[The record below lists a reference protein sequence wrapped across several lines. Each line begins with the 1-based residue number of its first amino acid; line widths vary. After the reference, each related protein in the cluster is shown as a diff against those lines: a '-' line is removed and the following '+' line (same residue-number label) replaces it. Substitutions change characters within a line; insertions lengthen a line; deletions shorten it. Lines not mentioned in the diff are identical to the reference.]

1 MSNPWL
7 NIPLDDYERHMAL
20 PQVAQ
25 APLLSDLLAEALGRY
40 APRSVAVLGCA
51 GGNGFERLETA
62 GLERVVGVDLNPK
75 YLATARARFGARLPS
90 LELIAGDLQDAS
102 VTFAPV
108 DLVFAGLL
116 FEYVDVDLVLGRIR
130 SMLEPGG
137 VLRTVVQLPS
147 TALPK
152 ISPSPYG
159 SLVALAPLM
168 RLAPPE
174 LLTRH
179 AAAHGYLETDARTVD
194 AAGGKSFRV
203 LDFRAG

>member
-1 MSNPWL
+1 MIRNPWL
-7 NIPLDDYERHMAL
+7 DIPLDDYERHMAL

-25 APLLSDLLAEALGRY
+25 AQLLSDLLAEALARY

-51 GGNGFERLETA
+51 GGNGFDRLDA
-62 GLERVVGVDLNPK
+62 GGIERVVGVDINPK
-75 YLATARARFGARLPS
+75 YLATARTRFGASLPS

-116 FEYVDVDLVLGRIR
+116 FEYVDADLVLGRIR
-130 SMLEPGG
+130 AMLEPGG
-137 VLRTVVQLPS
+137 VLRTVVQLPAAS
-147 TALPK
+147 LPK

-159 SLVALAPLM
+159 SLAALAPLM
-168 RLAPPE
+168 HLVPPE

-179 AAAHGYLETDARTVD
+179 AAAHRYLEADARTVD
-194 AAGGKSFRV
+194 VAGKSFRV
-203 LDFRAG
+203 QDFRVG

>member
-1 MSNPWL
+1 MVNPWL
-7 NIPLDDYERHMAL
+7 DIPLDDYERHMTL

-25 APLLSDLLAEALGRY
+25 AQLLSDLLAEALGRH

-51 GGNGFERLETA
+51 GGNGFEHFVA
-62 GLERVVGVDLNPK
+62 GGIERVVGVDINPK
-75 YLATARARFGARLPS
+75 YLATARARFGASLPS

-108 DLVFAGLL
+108 TLVFAGLL
-116 FEYVDVDLVLGRIR
+116 FEYVDADLVLGRVR
-130 SMLEPGG
+130 QMLEPGG
-137 VLRTVVQLPS
+137 MLRTVVQLPAA
-147 TALPK
+147 TLPK

-159 SLVALAPLM
+159 SLAALASLM
-168 RLAPPE
+168 HLVPPE

-179 AAAHGYLETDARTVD
+179 AAAHGYVETDARTVD
-194 AAGGKSFRV
+194 VAGKSFRV

>member
-1 MSNPWL
+1 MRNPWL
-7 NIPLDDYERHMAL
+7 DIPLDDYERHMAL

-25 APLLSDLLAEALGRY
+25 AQLLSELLVEAVSGY
-40 APRSVAVLGCA
+40 APRSVALLGCA

-62 GLERVVGVDLNPK
+62 GLERVVGVDINPK
-75 YLATARARFGARLPS
+75 YLATARARFGASFPS

-102 VTFAPV
+102 VTFASV

-137 VLRTVVQLPS
+137 VLRTVVQLPAA
-147 TALPK
+147 TLPK

-159 SLVALAPLM
+159 SLAALASLM
-168 RLAPPE
+168 HLVPPE

-179 AAAHGYLETDARTVD
+179 AAAHRYLETDARTVD
-194 AAGGKSFRV
+194 VAGKSFRV
-203 LDFRAG
+203 QDFRAG